1 MSFEFWTHAR
11 TLPRQ
16 VGPAAR
22 RAESE
27 GWCGVTLGDSQNVG
41 GSVRGNGDGNRR
53 HDHDQDEYGVT
64 NPLTRH
70 PVVTASAIMSAHIE
84 SGGRVEL
91 GAASTSRAPVAVR
104 KNTMLITRTVD
115 LSRN

>member
-1 MSFEFWTHAR
+1 MSLEFWTHAR

-27 GWCGVTLGDSQNVG
+27 GWAGMTLGDSQNR
-41 GSVRGNGDGNRR
+41 SGDPYVALGTAIAATTTIRMST
-53 HDHDQDEYGVT
+53 GVT
-64 NPLTRH
+64 NPFTRH
-70 PVVTASAIMSAHIE
+70 PVVTASAILSADIE

-91 GAASTSRAPVAVR
+91 GVAAATRHWPTSA
-104 KNTMLITRTVD
+104 
-115 LSRN
+115 SRPSRWRRSGSSWR